1 MFAAAEDTRMT
12 GIVREEAG
20 EYVSIVRRNN
30 SLSSSGRLLVF
41 GFLLVVSVGIA
52 TGFSLIF
59 GAWPILPFAGI
70 EMAVLFAA
78 FRYVERH
85 AGDYERIAIRGALV
99 SVEVQDGSNVT
110 RREMNR
116 YWSHVVCAGDGAR
129 VALRAHGHEIEI
141 GRHLSEKRRF
151 TFARELERELKCF
164 EVARGLEAN

>member
-1 MFAAAEDTRMT
+1 MT

-20 EYVSIVRRNN
+20 EYVSIARRNN

-52 TGFSLIF
+52 AGFSLIF

-78 FRYVERH
+78 FRYMEHH
-85 AGDYERIAIRGALV
+85 AGDYERITIRGATV
-99 SVEVQDGSNVT
+99 SVEVQDGSSVM

-116 YWSHVVCAGDGAR
+116 YWAKVVREGDR
-129 VALRAHGHEIEI
+129 VALRSHGHELEI
-141 GRHLSEKRRF
+141 GRHLTNEKRLSL
-151 TFARELERELKCF
+151 AREIEREL
-164 EVARGLEAN
+164 